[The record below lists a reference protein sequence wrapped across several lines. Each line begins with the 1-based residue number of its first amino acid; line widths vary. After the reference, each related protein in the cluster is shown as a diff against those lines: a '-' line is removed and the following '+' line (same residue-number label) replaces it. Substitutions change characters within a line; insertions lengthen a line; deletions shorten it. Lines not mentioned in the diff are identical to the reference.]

1 MIFGKH
7 NFFQEPKVGL
17 FLHCAHTTLKYRTC
31 LHVVI
36 SKSINNSGKVEGL
49 KMLHLKYIYIF
60 LKEQALINYLA
71 KSGVCTHSSATPL
84 VG

>member
-1 MIFGKH
+1 MKSRQKKWRDSRSRETNGGEKIA
-7 NFFQEPKVGL
+7 V
-17 FLHCAHTTLKYRTC
+17 TS

-36 SKSINNSGKVEGL
+36 SKSNNSGKVEGL

-60 LKEQALINYLA
+60 LKEQALIHYLA
-71 KSGVCTHSSATPL
+71 KSGVCTHISATPL